1 MTPIRT
7 LALLLVLAGFAA
19 PASGAAAKRPT
30 KASAHRT
37 SAHRTSAR
45 RTAARPAAPTRSTET
60 PANGAGR
67 TLDDIHIEGEIATP
81 QVLFIT
87 ARDQRRIVDLQH
99 RRYLETSRE
108 VGERTILPSRIGPVV
123 KPPEAGKETQR

>member
-19 PASGAAAKRPT
+19 PASGAPAKRPT

-37 SAHRTSAR
+37 SARH
-45 RTAARPAAPTRSTET
+45 TATRPAAPTRSTET

>member
-1 MTPIRT
+1 MTPTRT
-7 LALLLVLAGFAA
+7 LALLLVLATFAA
-19 PASGAAAKRPT
+19 PASGAPAKRATRAP
-30 KASAHRT
+30 
-37 SAHRTSAR
+37 AHRTSAR
-45 RTAARPAAPTRSTET
+45 GTVAHPAPPKSSAGAPET
-60 PANGAGR
+60 GAGR
-67 TLDDIHIEGEIATP
+67 TLNDIHIEGEIATP

-123 KPPEAGKETQR
+123 KPPDAGKETQR

>member
-19 PASGAAAKRPT
+19 PASGAAAKRPA

-37 SAHRTSAR
+37 SGHRTV
-45 RTAARPAAPTRSTET
+45 ARPAAPTRSTET
-60 PANGAGR
+60 PANAAGR
-67 TLDDIHIEGEIATP
+67 TLSDIHIEGEIATP